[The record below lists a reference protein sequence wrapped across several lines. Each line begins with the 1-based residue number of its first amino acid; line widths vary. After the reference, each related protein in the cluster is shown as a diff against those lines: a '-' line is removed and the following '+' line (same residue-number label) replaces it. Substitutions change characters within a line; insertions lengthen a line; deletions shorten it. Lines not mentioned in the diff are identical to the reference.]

1 MMTVCAKLVT
11 RTNSGKPG
19 AWRTRV
25 VRRTPDYV
33 ISNVRASRTIV
44 EVPGVEP
51 GSAEPLASASP
62 SAAVGE
68 LSVEGTPTAG
78 LPSTYPEFVFAP
90 RSRIPEDAFRI
101 AAPGP
106 GEADTHRVD
115 GLLLVRQ
122 PVRSCLR
129 HLCFFPAL

>member
-1 MMTVCAKLVT
+1 MGRGRCAKT
-11 RTNSGKPG
+11 T
-19 AWRTRV
+19 W
-25 VRRTPDYV
+25 
-33 ISNVRASRTIV
+33 V

-68 LSVEGTPTAG
+68 LSIEGTPTAG
-78 LPSTYPEFVFAP
+78 FPPTYPELIFAP
-90 RSRIPEDAFRI
+90 RSRNPEDAFRI

-106 GEADTHRVD
+106 GEADTHRAD